1 MGFFTTWI
9 LTFQLGIKSLL
20 LHPMR
25 SVLTI
30 LGIFIGVTSV
40 IWLLAIGEG
49 LSQEAQRQIQQLGAQ
64 NIIVRSIKP
73 PAEALGDGIVAVYG
87 LSNREYEMLLETLPQ
102 IEYAVP
108 IREVKRTF
116 QFQSVEVDGRLVG
129 STPMY
134 YETAKLTI
142 DRGRFLTDSD
152 YEKNKNYC
160 VLSKG
165 VASKLFPHQDP
176 IGQKILLPELND
188 FYEVVGVL
196 EHRGATAGI
205 GGSFAAQ
212 DFTKDVYIPL
222 TTMNQRLG
230 RTIFRRVG
238 GSFGGEFV
246 ELNQATLQIRNVD
259 DVISTATMIKDSLRH
274 HNDMGDIEVV
284 VPLELLERA
293 RATRIV
299 IMFGMCIIAGVSL
312 LVGGIGIMNIMLATV
327 TERTR
332 EIGIRRA
339 LGARQSAIIR
349 QFLVETITLSVLGG
363 LIGIAFGFFGPFVII
378 NLRDVMYL
386 YFRQMM
392 SGFPP
397 AFETMTPEIV
407 RASVPISFGIAV
419 LIGTFFGIYP
429 AMRAAKMD
437 PIEALRHE

>member
-1 MGFFTTWI
+1 MGVFTTWI

-25 SVLTI
+25 SILTI

-87 LSNREYEMLLETLPQ
+87 LSSREYEMLLETLPE

-116 QFQSVEVDGRLVG
+116 QFQSVEIDGRLVG

-165 VASKLFPHQDP
+165 VAFKLFPHQDP

-196 EHRGATAGI
+196 KHRGVTAGI

-259 DVISTATMIKDSLRH
+259 DVIPTATMIKDSLRH
-274 HNDMGDIEVV
+274 HNDKGDIEVV

-378 NLRDVMYL
+378 ILRDVMYL

>member
-25 SVLTI
+25 SILTI

-196 EHRGATAGI
+196 KHRGATAGI

-386 YFRQMM
+386 YFRQKM

>member
-25 SVLTI
+25 SILTI

-378 NLRDVMYL
+378 NLRDMMYL
-386 YFRQMM
+386 YFRQKM

-429 AMRAAKMD
+429 AIRAAKMD

>member
-165 VASKLFPHQDP
+165 VALKLFPHQDP
-176 IGQKILLPELND
+176 LGQKILLPELND

-196 EHRGATAGI
+196 KHRGATAGI

-230 RTIFRRVG
+230 QTIFRRVG

-246 ELNQATLQIRNVD
+246 ELNQATLQIRNAD

-274 HNDMGDIEVV
+274 HNGMGDIEVV

-363 LIGIAFGFFGPFVII
+363 LIGIAFGFFGPWVII
-378 NLRDVMYL
+378 NFRDVMYL
-386 YFRQMM
+386 YFRQKM

-419 LIGTFFGIYP
+419 LIGTVFGIYP

>member
-386 YFRQMM
+386 YFRQKM

-429 AMRAAKMD
+429 AIRAAKMD

>member
-165 VASKLFPHQDP
+165 VALKLFPHQDP
-176 IGQKILLPELND
+176 LGQKILLPELND

-196 EHRGATAGI
+196 KHRGATAGI

-230 RTIFRRVG
+230 QTIFRRVG

-246 ELNQATLQIRNVD
+246 ELNQATLQIRNAD

-274 HNDMGDIEVV
+274 HNGMGDIEVV

-363 LIGIAFGFFGPFVII
+363 LIGIAFGFFGPWVII
-378 NLRDVMYL
+378 NFRDVMYL
-386 YFRQMM
+386 YFRQKM